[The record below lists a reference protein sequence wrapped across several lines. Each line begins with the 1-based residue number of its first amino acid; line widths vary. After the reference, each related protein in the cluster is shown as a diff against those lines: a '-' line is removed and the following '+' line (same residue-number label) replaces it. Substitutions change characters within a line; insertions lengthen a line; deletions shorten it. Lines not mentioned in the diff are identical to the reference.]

1 MFGLGLPEIIVILV
15 VVLLLFGP
23 KRLPDLARSVGESV
37 SELKKAMSG
46 ATKPDAPSKPDQKDS
61 QS

>member
-46 ATKPDAPSKPDQKDS
+46 ATKSDSSKTKDQNDA
-61 QS
+61 

>member
-37 SELKKAMSG
+37 SELKKAMTGG
-46 ATKPDAPSKPDQKDS
+46 AKSETSKTKDQNDA
-61 QS
+61 